1 MNCIELSDNP
11 FQGVW
16 IVWFAMLMLAA
27 GCDSIRRRRHHC
39 RSKWAESART
49 PQCTRCTRCN
59 LCRIVTHCAS
69 LCHVVPSLCHVV
81 PCCAIG
87 IHWDPLG
94 LSACRFAPPF
104 AMLKWGLPQSV
115 HSERPSRTS
124 QCYWPLAVESQTY
137 FFDFLCRELIQ
148 WTSWARSWDSCRE
161 LQIVE
166 IESFWAMPAGSVG
179 YPTDFIDCTLPRRC
193 CSTSGS
199 TPSSMIGMTRDV
211 TALLCWLHHAEMAKD
226 VEMMKKM

>member
-16 IVWFAMLMLAA
+16 IVWFAMLAA

-49 PQCTRCTRCN
+49 PRCTRCN

-69 LCHVVPSLCHVV
+69 LCHR
-81 PCCAIG
+81 CAIG

-148 WTSWARSWDSCRE
+148 WTCWARSWDSWDRI
-161 LQIVE
+161 LLGN
-166 IESFWAMPAGSVG
+166 AGRIRGISVG
-179 YPTDFIDCTLPRRC
+179 FH
-193 CSTSGS
+193 
-199 TPSSMIGMTRDV
+199 
-211 TALLCWLHHAEMAKD
+211 WLHFTKEMLQHVWLNTLFDDWDDTWRHGFVVLTSPCWNGKRCWD
-226 VEMMKKM
+226 GEKM